1 MKIALVGPNA
11 DNAYNMLGDYTA
23 PQPEGRVVTVLD
35 GLRRQQPGIEVKY
48 VKGCAV
54 RDTSTAD
61 IAAAVRVAREAD
73 VVIAVVGGS
82 SARDF
87 KTSYKETGA
96 AVVDATTVSDME
108 DMTVRLLICS
118 ACSLSFL
125 KL

>member
-1 MKIALVGPNA
+1 MC
-11 DNAYNMLGDYTA
+11 
-23 PQPEGRVVTVLD
+23 R
-35 GLRRQQPGIEVKY
+35 
-48 VKGCAV
+48 

-61 IAAAVRVAREAD
+61 IAAAVKSPARPD
-73 VVIAVVGGS
+73 VGIAVVGGS

-108 DMTVRLLICS
+108 SGEDMTVRLLICS